1 MNKYELL
8 KRMLPGLLP
17 IFIFIIADEI
27 WGTTIGIY
35 VAVGI
40 GILQLIFIG
49 IKERRLE
56 KFVLIDTA
64 LIVAM
69 GGISLVLH
77 NDIFFKLKPAI
88 IETILAAVLGVSA
101 FSSKNLLMS
110 MTQRYMKGIELQDE
124 QIRQM
129 KLQVRELFY
138 IVVLHI
144 ILVVYSAF
152 QMSSEAW
159 AFVSTALFY
168 IFFGLYFGFVFLR
181 QYFKNRNVEWLPV
194 VNIAGEVIGKAT
206 RKECHK
212 NPDLMYPVIRMHL
225 INTSKQILL
234 QKRSL
239 KSDIEAGKWDAAV
252 AGHIHFGE
260 GIEQAVIRESQEEIN
275 FKPDFL
281 DLLEKRVFKAPTSTA
296 LMFVFITQTEQQII
310 PNKKEVEDARFFTYD
325 QMKVLQNEGKISVG
339 LEQELDI
346 LRGIL
351 R

>member
-17 IFIFIIADEI
+17 ILIFIIADEI

-40 GILQLIFIG
+40 GILQLLFIG

-64 LIVAM
+64 LIIAM
-69 GGISLVLH
+69 GGISLILH

-88 IETILAAVLGVSA
+88 IESILAAVLGVSA
-101 FSSKNLLMS
+101 FSSKNLLLS

-129 KLQVRELFY
+129 KMQVRELFY

-144 ILVVYSAF
+144 ILVLYAAF
-152 QMSSEAW
+152 QMSNEAW

-168 IFFGLYFGFVFLR
+168 ILFGLYFGFVFLR
-181 QYFKNRNVEWLPV
+181 QYLKNKNVEWLPV
-194 VNIAGEVIGKAT
+194 VNENGEIIGKAT
-206 RKECHK
+206 RKECHR
-212 NPDLMYPVIRMHL
+212 NPNLMYPVVRMHL
-225 INTSKQILL
+225 INKSKQILL

-252 AGHIHFGE
+252 AGHIHYGE
-260 GIEQAVIRESQEEIN
+260 DVEHAVMREAQEEIN
-275 FKPDFL
+275 FKPEFL
-281 DLLEKRVFKAPTSTA
+281 DLLEKRIFRAATSTA
-296 LMFVFITQTEQQII
+296 LMFIFITQTEQQIT
-310 PNKKEVEDARFFTYD
+310 PNKKEVEDVSFFTFD
-325 QMKVLQNEGKISVG
+325 QVINLQKEGKISIG
-339 LEQELDI
+339 LEQELNI

>member
-17 IFIFIIADEI
+17 ILIFIIADEI

-40 GILQLIFIG
+40 GILQLLFIG

-64 LIVAM
+64 LIIAM
-69 GGISLVLH
+69 GGISLILH

-88 IETILAAVLGVSA
+88 IESILAAVLGVSA
-101 FSSKNLLMS
+101 FSSKNLLLNI
-110 MTQRYMKGIELQDE
+110 TQRYMKGIELQDE

-129 KLQVRELFY
+129 KMQVRELFY

-144 ILVVYSAF
+144 VLVLYAAF
-152 QMSSEAW
+152 QMSNEAW

-168 IFFGLYFGFVFLR
+168 ILFGLYFGFVFLR
-181 QYFKNRNVEWLPV
+181 QYLKNKNVEWLPV
-194 VNIAGEVIGKAT
+194 VNENGEIIGKAT
-206 RKECHK
+206 REECHR
-212 NPDLMYPVIRMHL
+212 NPDLMYPVVRMHL
-225 INTSKQILL
+225 INKSKQILL

-252 AGHIHFGE
+252 AGHIHYGE
-260 GIEQAVIRESQEEIN
+260 DVEHAVMREAQEEIN
-275 FKPDFL
+275 FKPEFL
-281 DLLEKRVFKAPTSTA
+281 DLLEKRIFRAATSTA
-296 LMFVFITQTEQQII
+296 LMFIFITQTEQQIT
-310 PNKKEVEDARFFTYD
+310 PNKKEVEDVRFFTFD
-325 QMKVLQNEGKISVG
+325 QVINLQKEGKISIG
-339 LEQELDI
+339 LEQELNI